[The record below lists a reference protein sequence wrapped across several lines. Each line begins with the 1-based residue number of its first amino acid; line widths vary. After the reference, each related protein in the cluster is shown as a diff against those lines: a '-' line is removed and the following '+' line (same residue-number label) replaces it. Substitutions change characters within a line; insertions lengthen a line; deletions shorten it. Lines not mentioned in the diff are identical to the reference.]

1 MRLERRVVEGR
12 PDPGGPWQRLGAVAG
27 AGGGAPGSWQPGND
41 MTWFDKGFQSVIL
54 EAVQRIAEPK

>member
-1 MRLERRVVEGR
+1 MEGR